1 MEEAFR
7 QGMDFS
13 FREWKAVTAT
23 RLIKLMEKHP
33 EKQDKIESVL
43 VRLQYLRVRE
53 ITQFLVTLFLLSK
66 EVPEVIEFVPE
77 PDVVKRWMETGVND
91 E

>member
-1 MEEAFR
+1 MEEVFR
-7 QGMDFS
+7 QDMGFS
-13 FREWKAVTAT
+13 FREWKTVTAT
-23 RLIKLMEKHP
+23 RLIRLVEKYP

-53 ITQFLVTLFLLSK
+53 ITKFLVTLFLLSK
-66 EVPEVIEFVPE
+66 EVPEALELVPE
-77 PDVVKRWMETGVND
+77 PDVVKKWMETGGND